1 MGHLR
6 PATATRPPHRV
17 IDLDT
22 TAAARALG
30 CAPRTARE
38 VLARV
43 AARTGR
49 AATAPS
55 GGRPARTVPAA
66 DLAEYLGL
74 DAQDVLDAASLAT

>member
-1 MGHLR
+1 M
-6 PATATRPPHRV
+6 
-17 IDLDT
+17 IDFDT
-22 TAAARALG
+22 DTAARALG

-49 AATAPS
+49 EGVTAT

-66 DLAEYLGL
+66 DLAAYLGL
-74 DAQDVLDAASLAT
+74 DPADVIDAAMLAT